1 MNQLSSI
8 IKSHQTVCWYPSAG
22 ADLNAINYWNKGIGN
37 ILEPTLFI
45 LTDFSYHFDNH
56 SLNLFDSN
64 LNAFIPNQF
73 EILNHKLN
81 SNLKIDYLSEIRVD
95 IKNNKIHNFI
105 DSNFEK
111 IKEHLPD
118 NQNVNEKIEAHE
130 LGFTDYSF
138 FLEFIPSFVKEF
150 PEFCNYRLLKFDNIE
165 IILLNSTNEEFH
177 TYCISN
183 AINIDCLLL
192 HRHLDDFCNDVNFIN
207 TLNIK
212 EGIVGPSYTS
222 HPKESLTIS
231 DIVWESPFNNPDF
244 KNSVAFI
251 KYQ

>member
-1 MNQLSSI
+1 MNQLTSI
-8 IKSHQTVCWYPSAG
+8 IKNHQTVCWYPSAG
-22 ADLNAINYWNKGIGN
+22 CDLNAINYWAMGIGN
-37 ILEPTLFI
+37 MLKPTLFI
-45 LTDFSYHFDNH
+45 LTDVDYYFHDE
-56 SLNLFDSN
+56 SLNFYT
-64 LNAFIPNQF
+64 NAGISYKIP
-73 EILNHKLN
+73 
-81 SNLKIDYLSEIRVD
+81 
-95 IKNNKIHNFI
+95 
-105 DSNFEK
+105 
-111 IKEHLPD
+111 
-118 NQNVNEKIEAHE
+118 
-130 LGFTDYSF
+130 
-138 FLEFIPSFVKEF
+138 
-150 PEFCNYRLLKFDNIE
+150 PEFTIEKENNVLNLRSIKLLMLKKSDIE
-165 IILLNSTNEEFH
+165 VILLRTKNEQFH
-177 TYCISN
+177 NHCITH